1 MKTILTNKDIQMLLA
16 NIYEVPSNQVDVS
29 DNTEVVITETI
40 TPHFKEVGE
49 DAKKEKTESPKAE
62 STENVP
68 AKPKTAKKA
77 PAKRAKKAP
86 VKEAVAKE
94 APVADPAATQVIPED
109 MLPPIEEAVTKEASP
124 VMLEEVKE
132 SVEQS
137 AATDLANELFGDIPL
152 DESEHEPMGVSSDNP
167 FD

>member
-1 MKTILTNKDIQMLLA
+1 MKTILTQKDIQMLLA

-94 APVADPAATQVIPED
+94 APVADPSATQVIPED
-109 MLPPIEEAVTKEASP
+109 MLPPVEEASP
-124 VMLEEVKE
+124 VMLEEATE
-132 SVEQS
+132 SAEQS

-152 DESEHEPMGVSSDNP
+152 EESEHEPMGVSSDNP